1 MTNIYEKMLT
11 FAIFRTIFYKDILY
25 IICNNGGGRSE

>member
-11 FAIFRTIFYKDILY
+11 FAIFRTIFYRYKNDIKEEV
-25 IICNNGGGRSE
+25 RK